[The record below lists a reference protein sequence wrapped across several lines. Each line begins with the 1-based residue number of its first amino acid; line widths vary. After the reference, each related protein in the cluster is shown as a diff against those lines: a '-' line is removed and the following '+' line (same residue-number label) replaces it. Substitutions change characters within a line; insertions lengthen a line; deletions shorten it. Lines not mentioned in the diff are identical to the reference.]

1 MDEFNVANYADV
13 TTLNVCEKKTDVQK
27 KWHLNL

>member
-13 TTLNVCEKKTDVQK
+13 TTLNVREKKTDVQK
-27 KWHLNL
+27 RNGI

>member
-27 KWHLNL
+27 RNGI